1 MQQVSWIEVTQQ
13 ALISVWEEVL
23 LFLPRLLAALV
34 VFIIGWILAKMVYKV
49 VSEILTRI
57 KFDKIFEKAGWLDAL
72 EKAEIKT
79 KPAEFVGEI
88 CKWII
93 LIVFLVSALKVL
105 FVGYILDLGFLDK
118 IVGWLPNLVV
128 AVIIFVVATIIA
140 DILGK
145 VIRVSLEKSA
155 IAYSK
160 LIGNGVKW
168 AIYILAGL
176 MILRQLG
183 VTPTIIDL
191 IVTGFIG
198 TFMLAFGIAFGLGG
212 KEIAAEI
219 LRELKKKIS

>member
-1 MQQVSWIEVTQQ
+1 MTQVSWLDITGQT
-13 ALISVWEEVL
+13 LISLWEGIL
-23 LFLPRLLAALV
+23 LFIPRVLAALV
-34 VFIIGWILAKMVYKV
+34 VVIIGWILGKIVYRM

-57 KFDKIFEKAGWLDAL
+57 KFNKIFEKAGWLEAL

-79 KPAEFVGEI
+79 TPAQFVGEVG
-88 CKWII
+88 KWVI

-105 FVGYILDLGFLDK
+105 FVGYSLDLSFLDK
-118 IVGWLPNLVV
+118 IVAWLPNLIV
-128 AVIIFVVATIIA
+128 AVIIFVVATIVA
-140 DILGK
+140 DVLGK
-145 VIRVSLEKSA
+145 IIRVSLEKSA
-155 IAYSK
+155 IATGK
-160 LIGNGVKW
+160 FIANGVKW

-191 IVTGFIG
+191 IVTGFVG

-219 LRELKKKIS
+219 LKELKKKFS